1 MRCLEGVADTIVVA
15 DVNGDGKV
23 TVTDVQLLVDIIL
36 EKNISSAKIKMFQ
49 VREPE

>member
-1 MRCLEGVADTIVVA
+1 MEYDVIVYG

-36 EKNISSAKIKMFQ
+36 EKNTSSAKIRMFQ